1 MLAVI
6 VGLAGAVV
14 LIAAA
19 GAKRTD
25 SAYGRFLAS
34 SNAAD
39 VLVSPNNTGFG
50 GYYPAL
56 AKLPGAE
63 AVAPFIG
70 VQALPVR
77 PGRKLVEAQVFA
89 PADRRFGRIVERP
102 RVLSGRRP
110 VTNRVQEVALDARGA
125 AELHAKVGSEIT
137 LAATLSNAS
146 GQTPQGLRIFREK
159 VVGIFL
165 TRDNPVPITA
175 LAQLPVVYTTRAFY
189 NQLGPSYRSF
199 DGAYVRLRPGVSAN
213 QFGRQAEALAKKFP
227 ATGGDVSFANLND
240 QAAQIERAIR
250 PEAIALIV
258 FASLV
263 ALAGLVLIAQAVL
276 RQLKSSST
284 DVTTLRALGLNRRQ
298 LWCISLMQVAAMAA
312 VGALVAFVVAVLV
325 SPIMPLGAARV
336 AEPSPGIDVD
346 GVILGIGILCIVFAL
361 IAAVAVPSWRLSS
374 STDQDADRRAATTRS
389 RWLARLSSSGAPVTA
404 SLGIREALDPGAGR
418 GAVPVRSAL
427 VGTVLSIVMVVG
439 TLTFGANLVHLVT
452 TPSLYGQTWQAAI
465 GSQFNPLPA
474 GVIRSSMHNRA
485 GVEAWTTADFGTVD
499 VVGSHVPAI
508 GLSRGVG
515 PLVGPTLVTG
525 RLPTR
530 PNEVALGATVLRL
543 VHRQVG
549 DDVTLSVNGV
559 PRRMHIVAQA
569 VFPAFDQGNRTS
581 TDLGLGAA
589 VTAADLVP
597 PGTTVADSSLFLL
610 VRFAPGPDQAREIRS
625 LGKATASFC
634 SGVQQTTCFVTKQPP
649 FDISNYARIQ
659 GVPQLLA
666 LVLAVLGVGVLVQL
680 MIVWVQRRRRDI
692 AILKTI
698 GFVQRQI
705 LALVAWQ
712 AGTFAAISLVIGI
725 PLGILAGRA
734 AWALFANELG
744 IGTSSVVPG
753 VRVAYC
759 IPAVLLITMIV
770 AAGPAWFAS
779 RVQPAR
785 VLHSE

>member
-1 MLAVI
+1 MASVIWVVVRQVRAHWRNWAMLAVI

-361 IAAVAVPSWRLSS
+361 IAAVAV
-374 STDQDADRRAATTRS
+374 
-389 RWLARLSSSGAPVTA
+389 
-404 SLGIREALDPGAGR
+404 
-418 GAVPVRSAL
+418 L
-427 VGTVLSIVMVVG
+427 V
-439 TLTFGANLVHLVT
+439 
-452 TPSLYGQTWQAAI
+452 
-465 GSQFNPLPA
+465 
-474 GVIRSSMHNRA
+474 
-485 GVEAWTTADFGTVD
+485 
-499 VVGSHVPAI
+499 
-508 GLSRGVG
+508 
-515 PLVGPTLVTG
+515 
-525 RLPTR
+525 
-530 PNEVALGATVLRL
+530 
-543 VHRQVG
+543 
-549 DDVTLSVNGV
+549 
-559 PRRMHIVAQA
+559 
-569 VFPAFDQGNRTS
+569 
-581 TDLGLGAA
+581 
-589 VTAADLVP
+589 
-597 PGTTVADSSLFLL
+597 
-610 VRFAPGPDQAREIRS
+610 
-625 LGKATASFC
+625 
-634 SGVQQTTCFVTKQPP
+634 
-649 FDISNYARIQ
+649 
-659 GVPQLLA
+659 
-666 LVLAVLGVGVLVQL
+666 
-680 MIVWVQRRRRDI
+680 
-692 AILKTI
+692 
-698 GFVQRQI
+698 
-705 LALVAWQ
+705 
-712 AGTFAAISLVIGI
+712 
-725 PLGILAGRA
+725 
-734 AWALFANELG
+734 
-744 IGTSSVVPG
+744 
-753 VRVAYC
+753 
-759 IPAVLLITMIV
+759 V
-770 AAGPAWFAS
+770 AAE
-779 RVQPAR
+779 
-785 VLHSE
+785 LEY

>member
-1 MLAVI
+1 MLAAI

-89 PADRRFGRIVERP
+89 PADGRFGRIVERP

-137 LAATLSNAS
+137 LAATLSSVS

-263 ALAGLVLIAQAVL
+263 ALTGLVLIAQAVL

-298 LWCISLMQVAAMAA
+298 LWCISLMQVAAVAA
-312 VGALVAFVVAVLV
+312 VGALVAFVVALLV

-346 GVILGIGILCIVFAL
+346 GVILGIGILCIVVAL

-374 STDQDADRRAATTRS
+374 GADQDADRRAATTRS

-499 VVGSHVPAI
+499 VMGSHVPAI

-530 PNEVALGATVLRL
+530 PNEVALGASVLRL

-549 DDVTLSVNGV
+549 NDVTLSVNGV
-559 PRRMHIVAQA
+559 PRRMHIVGQA

-610 VRFAPGPDQAREIRS
+610 VRFAPGPDQARDIKS

-634 SGVQQTTCFVTKQPP
+634 SGVQQKTCFVTKQPP

-698 GFVQRQI
+698 GFVQRQV